1 MDFESSGDHIKIVSK
16 KQQDKILKDCKSAKY
31 RVIILLMLDCG
42 LRVTEVVRLKLGDFD
57 FMRNDIRI
65 KSLKKRGKDEVR
77 VIPISTRLLEAI
89 SFYCRDLKADKE
101 VYLFPS
107 VNRTAKLP
115 HLSRKQVWRK
125 LNKLS
130 DGVVY
135 PHMFRHT
142 FASRVV
148 NEGNDLIVAQKLLG
162 HSDIRTTQVY
172 THVNEKDL
180 REAINSI
187 EEKGVLVWLKKKFG
201 KKVQVPIL
209 PFDKGMTSF
218 HIGRKDVISKL
229 RKNGEMKINTLIKGP
244 QGIGKTHLLDN
255 YQFGKIIRIDE
266 VNKFK
271 ATLIAMIKRILEDKE
286 HLLDLYIQLENEE
299 GEEKIQKMLKAL
311 SVKQLSERLIKITE
325 KHEYTLIL
333 DDVTKITPTGVS
345 IIEKLKNHFH
355 IIAAARQVKISHIS
369 FLTNFE
375 VVELKNLNRK
385 ESIEMISR
393 LVHNAQ
399 MFDRIEDYE
408 SFKNHVFEQTDGN
421 PLFIIEMVERY
432 NKEMVIDLDTTREVR
447 HTTAIKEVDFSIPLM
462 IFLGGLM
469 VLRYLGKEMNDDKG
483 AFMLF
488 GGIFMV
494 FALFARFFFNS
505 TKRKYV

>member
-1 MDFESSGDHIKIVSK
+1 MNIESSGDHIKVVSK
-16 KQQDKILKDCKSAKY
+16 KQQDSILKDCKSPKY
-31 RVIILLMLDCG
+31 KVIILLMLDCG
-42 LRVTEVVRLKLGDFD
+42 LRVTEVVTLKLGDFD
-57 FMRNDIRI
+57 FMRNEVRVR
-65 KSLKKRGKDEVR
+65 SLKKRGNDTFR

-89 SFYCRDLKADKE
+89 SFYCRSLKADKE
-101 VYLFPS
+101 IYLFPS
-107 VNRTAKLP
+107 VNKKSKFP

-148 NEGNDLIVAQKLLG
+148 NEGNDLLVAQKLLG
-162 HSDIRTTQVY
+162 HNDIRTTQVY

-180 REAINSI
+180 RAAIDSI
-187 EEKGVLVWLKKKFG
+187 EEKGIVVWFKNKFG
-201 KKVQVPIL
+201 KKTQIPIL

-218 HIGRKDVISKL
+218 HVGRKDVLKKL
-229 RKNGEMKINTLIKGP
+229 AINGEKKINTLIKGP

-255 YQFGKIIRIDE
+255 YQNGNIIRIDE

-271 ATLIAMIKRILEDKE
+271 ATLIAMIDRILSDKP
-286 HLLDLYIQLENEE
+286 HLEALYIKLESEE
-299 GEEKIQKMLKAL
+299 GREKIDKMLKKL
-311 SVKQLSERLIKITE
+311 SVKQLSERLIKLTE

-355 IIAAARQVKISHIS
+355 IICAARQVKISHIS
-369 FLTNFE
+369 FLTNFD
-375 VVELKNLNRK
+375 VVEVKNLNRK
-385 ESIEMISR
+385 ESVEMIGR

-469 VLRYLGKEMNDDKG
+469 VLRYVGKEMNDDKG

-505 TKRKYV
+505 TKRKFV

>member
-1 MDFESSGDHIKIVSK
+1 MNIESSNEHIKLVSK
-16 KQQDKILKDCKSAKY
+16 KQQDAILKDCKNPKY
-31 RVIILLMLDCG
+31 TVIILLMLDCG
-42 LRVTEVVRLKLGDFD
+42 LRVTEVVSLKLGDFD
-57 FMRNDIRI
+57 FMRNEVRI
-65 KSLKKRGKDEVR
+65 KSLKKRGKDTSR
-77 VIPISTRLLEAI
+77 VIPITTRLLEAI
-89 SFYCRDLKADKE
+89 SFYCRSLEADKDT
-101 VYLFPS
+101 YMFPA
-107 VNRTAKLP
+107 VNKKSKSP

-142 FASRVV
+142 FASRIV
-148 NEGNDLIVAQKLLG
+148 NEGNDLLVAQKLLG
-162 HSDIRTTQVY
+162 HNDIRTTQVY
-172 THVNEKDL
+172 THVNERDL
-180 REAINSI
+180 KAAINSI
-187 EEKGVLVWLKKKFG
+187 EEKGIKVWFKRKFG
-201 KKVQVPIL
+201 KKIEVPVL
-209 PFDKGMTSF
+209 PFDKGITNF
-218 HIGRKDVISKL
+218 HVGRKNILKKL
-229 RKNGEMKINTLIKGP
+229 ASNGEKKINTLVKGP

-255 YQFGKIIRIDE
+255 YQYGKILRIDE

-271 ATLIAMIKRILEDKE
+271 RTLISMIQSIIQDKPGMLE
-286 HLLDLYIQLENEE
+286 LYTQLEEQE
-299 GEEKIQKMLKAL
+299 GVEKIDKMLKAL
-311 SVKQLSERLIKITE
+311 SVKQLAERLIKITE

-355 IIAAARQVKISHIS
+355 IICAARQVKISHIS
-369 FLTNFE
+369 FLTNFD
-375 VVELKNLNRK
+375 VVEVKNLDRK
-385 ESIEMISR
+385 ESIEMIGR

-432 NKEMVIDLDTTREVR
+432 NKEMVIDLDTTRDIQ
-447 HTTAIKEVDFSIPLM
+447 HTTARKEIDFSIPLM

-469 VLRYLGKEMNDDKG
+469 VLRYVGKELTDDKG
-483 AFMLF
+483 AYMLF
-488 GGIFMV
+488 GGVAMV